1 MAGHVNRQIR
11 LAARPA
17 NLPRESD
24 FNLAEGPIL
33 EPREGEVLVRVI
45 WLSLD
50 PYQRG
55 RMRATHPYATPMEL
69 GEVIVG
75 GVVGK
80 IVRSRTPAFTEGE
93 VVEGPLGWQEYAV
106 SDGNNLRKVDT
117 SLGPL
122 STALGV
128 LGMPGMTAYFGF
140 LEVGQPRT
148 GDTVVVS
155 AASGAV
161 GQVVGQIS
169 KIMGRRTVGIAG
181 TPEKIDY
188 IKHDLGFDAG
198 INYKTENVNA
208 ELAEVCPLGVD
219 VYFDNVG
226 GPITDAVLD
235 HINVG
240 ARISICGSIS
250 QYNLEE
256 PEPGPRK
263 MGLLVGKQARAEGF
277 LVGQFRNRHEEGRQ
291 RIAGWIKEGRIKY
304 REDVVDGIENAP
316 GAFIGLMQ
324 GENFGKL
331 LVKVSED

>member
-1 MAGHVNRQIR
+1 MPNTLNRQIQ
-11 LAARPA
+11 LSARPA
-17 NLPRESD
+17 NYPKESD
-24 FNLAEGPIL
+24 FDLVESPVP
-33 EPREGEVLVRVI
+33 EPREGEVLVQAL

-55 RMRATHPYATPMEL
+55 RMRANHPYATPMEL
-69 GEVIVG
+69 GQVIVG

-80 IVRSRTPAFTEGE
+80 IVRSRTPAFTVGE
-93 VVEGPLGWQEYAV
+93 VIEGPLGWQEFAV
-106 SDGNNLRKVDT
+106 SDGNNLRRVDQ

-122 STALGV
+122 STALGI

-140 LEVGQPRT
+140 LEIGQPRP

-169 KIMGRRTVGIAG
+169 KIMGCRTVGIAG
-181 TPEKIDY
+181 TAEKVEY
-188 IKHDLGFDAG
+188 LKSDLGFDAG
-198 INYKTENVNA
+198 INYKTENVDA
-208 ELAEVCPLGVD
+208 ALAKVCPLGVD

-226 GPITDAVLD
+226 GVITDAVFD
-235 HINVG
+235 HLNVG

-250 QYNLEE
+250 QYNQDE

-263 MGLLVGKQARAEGF
+263 MGLLVGKQARAQGF
-277 LVGQFRNRHEEGRQ
+277 LVGQFMNQHEEGRQ

-304 REDVVDGIENAP
+304 REDVVEGLENAP
-316 GAFIGLMQ
+316 GAFIGLMR

-331 LVKVSED
+331 LVKISEE

>member
-1 MAGHVNRQIR
+1 MPNNVNRQVK

-17 NLPRESD
+17 NYPKESD
-24 FNLAEGPIL
+24 FDLVESPVP
-33 EPREGEVLVRVI
+33 EPGEGEVLVQAI

-55 RMRATHPYATPMEL
+55 RMRANHPYATPMAL
-69 GEVIVG
+69 GQVVVG
-75 GVVGK
+75 GVVGR
-80 IVRSRTPAFTEGE
+80 IVKSRTPAFTVGE
-93 VVEGPLGWQEYAV
+93 IVDGPLGWQEYAV
-106 SDGNNLRKVDT
+106 SDGGNLRRVDPG
-117 SLGPL
+117 LGPL

-140 LEVGQPRT
+140 LEVGLPRP

-155 AASGAV
+155 AASGGV

-169 KIMGRRTVGIAG
+169 KIMGCRTVGIAG
-181 TPEKIDY
+181 TAEKIEY
-188 IKHDLGFDAG
+188 IKNDLGFDAG
-198 INYKTENVNA
+198 INYKTENVDSA
-208 ELAEVCPLGVD
+208 LSAACPLGVD

-226 GPITDAVLD
+226 GPITDAVFD
-235 HINVG
+235 HLNTG

-250 QYNLEE
+250 QSNTDE

-263 MGLLVGKQARAEGF
+263 MGLLVGRQARAQGF
-277 LVGQFRNRHEEGRQ
+277 LVSQFKDRHEEGRQ

-304 REDVVDGIENAP
+304 REDVVEGLEKAP
-316 GAFIGLMQ
+316 RAFIGLMQ

-331 LVKVSED
+331 LIKVSEE